1 MFYGMIYNTLCIFND
16 LYNRHKDGLPFL
28 HRLPSPKKTGR
39 GFKDARRRRR
49 IKAELMAERLGVTRS
64 TLDRMEKG
72 EPSVGMG
79 TYLTAIYSLDPDKLT
94 EFVNLFSR
102 EKDVLGQ
109 TISDRELPQRIRGSS
124 KL

>member
-1 MFYGMIYNTLCIFND
+1 MAYHSYIVCQALKKLGGD
-16 LYNRHKDGLPFL
+16 L
-28 HRLPSPKKTGR
+28 
-39 GFKDARRRRR
+39 KDARRRRR

-72 EPSVGMG
+72 EPSVGIG

-109 TISDRELPQRIRGSS
+109 AISDRELPQRIRGTS

>member
-1 MFYGMIYNTLCIFND
+1 MAYHSYIVCQALKKLGGD
-16 LYNRHKDGLPFL
+16 L
-28 HRLPSPKKTGR
+28 
-39 GFKDARRRRR
+39 KDARRRRR

-72 EPSVGMG
+72 EPSVGIG
-79 TYLTAIYSLDPDKLT
+79 TYLTAIYSLDPDKLN

-109 TISDRELPQRIRGSS
+109 AISDRELPQRIRGAS

>member
-1 MFYGMIYNTLCIFND
+1 MAYHSYIVCQALKKLGGD
-16 LYNRHKDGLPFL
+16 L
-28 HRLPSPKKTGR
+28 
-39 GFKDARRRRR
+39 KDARRRRR

-64 TLDRMEKG
+64 TLERMEKG
-72 EPSVGMG
+72 EPSVSMG

-94 EFVNLFSR
+94 EFVNLFSS

>member
-1 MFYGMIYNTLCIFND
+1 MIYITGIKMAYHSYIVCQALKKLGGD
-16 LYNRHKDGLPFL
+16 L
-28 HRLPSPKKTGR
+28 
-39 GFKDARRRRR
+39 KDARRRRR
-49 IKAELMAERLGVTRS
+49 IKAELMAERLGITRS

-109 TISDRELPQRIRGSS
+109 AISDRELPQRIRGSS